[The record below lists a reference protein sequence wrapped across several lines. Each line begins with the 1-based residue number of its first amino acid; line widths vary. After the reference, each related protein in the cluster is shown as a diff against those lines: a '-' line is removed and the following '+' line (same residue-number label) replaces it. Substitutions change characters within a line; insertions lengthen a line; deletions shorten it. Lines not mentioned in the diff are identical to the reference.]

1 MIFQEALSAIGSS
14 TVFVD
19 TFFVCLRM
27 VNREMPRMRKRLSQW
42 ICVQFLVCVT
52 GWSVTSNVQAGAL
65 RTCDQHSPTT
75 IRQKASS
82 YQNLISAVSMQYGV
96 STELIQAVITAE
108 TCFRPRAVSHK
119 GAYGLMQLMPATAR
133 RFGATNKS
141 VTHNV
146 HAGTR
151 YLRWLLDR
159 YDGSVYHAVAAY
171 NSGEGTV
178 DRHGWNVPYQETR
191 RYLVQVLNAYRK
203 LSNNKGQVVFNPNRA
218 AAAQFQR
225 ASFIQDQLDVTDEQI
240 AEPTV
245 TGKRLRSKSI
255 ERVLTPQVAEKRLL
269 PSCKSASKKLSKS
282 TSYKDK
288 KGVRTFFYTVKD
300 NDSID
305 RISRVTGSS
314 RIMIKRYN
322 DMENKRATIKPEQ
335 VLKVSECSI

>member
-1 MIFQEALSAIGSS
+1 MK
-14 TVFVD
+14 
-19 TFFVCLRM
+19 
-27 VNREMPRMRKRLSQW
+27 KRLSQW
-42 ICVQFLVCVT
+42 IFVQFLVCVSGLLFT
-52 GWSVTSNVQAGAL
+52 INVQAGGV

-82 YQNLISAVSMQYGV
+82 YQNLINAVSMQYGV
-96 STELIQAVITAE
+96 SVDLIQAVITAE
-108 TCFRPRAVSHK
+108 TCFRPTAVSHK

-133 RFGATNKS
+133 RFGATDKS

-203 LSNNKGQVVFNPNRA
+203 LSNNRGQVVFNPNRA

-225 ASFIQDQLDVTDEQI
+225 ASFLQDQLDIADEQI
-240 AEPTV
+240 AEPTI

-314 RIMIKRYN
+314 KIMIKRYN
-322 DMENKRATIKPEQ
+322 DMEDKRATIKPEQ

>member
-1 MIFQEALSAIGSS
+1 MK
-14 TVFVD
+14 
-19 TFFVCLRM
+19 
-27 VNREMPRMRKRLSQW
+27 KRLSQW
-42 ICVQFLVCVT
+42 IFVQFLVCVSGLLFT
-52 GWSVTSNVQAGAL
+52 INVQAGGV

-82 YQNLISAVSMQYGV
+82 YQNLINAVSMQYGV
-96 STELIQAVITAE
+96 SVDLIQAVITAE
-108 TCFRPRAVSHK
+108 TCFRPTAVSHK

-133 RFGATNKS
+133 RFGATDKS

-203 LSNNKGQVVFNPNRA
+203 LSNNRGQVVFNPNRA

-240 AEPTV
+240 EEPTI

-288 KGVRTFFYTVKD
+288 KGVRTFFYTVKS

-314 RIMIKRYN
+314 KIMIKRYN

>member
-1 MIFQEALSAIGSS
+1 MK
-14 TVFVD
+14 
-19 TFFVCLRM
+19 
-27 VNREMPRMRKRLSQW
+27 KRLSQW
-42 ICVQFLVCVT
+42 IFVQFLVCVSGLSFT
-52 GWSVTSNVQAGAL
+52 INVQAGGV

-82 YQNLISAVSMQYGV
+82 YQNLINAVSMQYGV
-96 STELIQAVITAE
+96 SVDLIQAVITAE
-108 TCFRPRAVSHK
+108 TCFRPTAVSHK

-133 RFGATNKS
+133 RFGATDKS

-203 LSNNKGQVVFNPNRA
+203 LSNNRGQVVFNPNRA

-225 ASFIQDQLDVTDEQI
+225 ASFIQDQLDVTDEQTT
-240 AEPTV
+240 EPTI

-314 RIMIKRYN
+314 KIMIKRYN
-322 DMENKRATIKPEQ
+322 DMEDKRATIKPEQ

>member
-1 MIFQEALSAIGSS
+1 
-14 TVFVD
+14 
-19 TFFVCLRM
+19 
-27 VNREMPRMRKRLSQW
+27 MRKRLSQW
-42 ICVQFLVCVT
+42 ICVQFLICVT
-52 GWSVTSNVQAGAL
+52 GLLITTNTQAGL
-65 RTCDQHSPTT
+65 RTCDQNSPTT
-75 IRQKASS
+75 IRQKASA
-82 YQNLISAVSMQYGV
+82 YQNLINAVSLQYGV
-96 STELIQAVITAE
+96 SADLIQAVITAE
-108 TCFRPRAVSHK
+108 TCFRPTAVSHK

-133 RFGATNKS
+133 RFGATDKS

-159 YDGSVYHAVAAY
+159 YNGSIYHAVAAY

-203 LSNNKGQVVFNPNRA
+203 LNNSQSQVLFKPNLE

-225 ASFIQDQLDVTDEQI
+225 ASFLQDQLVVEELVPQ
-240 AEPTV
+240 EPMITI

-255 ERVLTPQVAEKRLL
+255 EHVLTPQAKEKRLL
-269 PSCKSASKKLSKS
+269 PSCKSASKKLDKS

-288 KGVRTFFYTVKD
+288 QGVRTFFYTVKD

-314 RIMIKRYN
+314 KIMIKRYN
-322 DMENKRATIKPEQ
+322 DMEEKRAFIKPEQ
-335 VLKVSECSI
+335 VLKVSECSL

>member
-1 MIFQEALSAIGSS
+1 MIL
-14 TVFVD
+14 TDVF
-19 TFFVCLRM
+19 FCMFRM
-27 VNREMPRMRKRLSQW
+27 VIREMPKMKKRLSQW
-42 ICVQFLVCVT
+42 IFVQFLVCVSGLSFT
-52 GWSVTSNVQAGAL
+52 INVQAGGV

-82 YQNLISAVSMQYGV
+82 YQNLINAVSMQYGV
-96 STELIQAVITAE
+96 SVDLIQAVITAE
-108 TCFRPRAVSHK
+108 TCFRPTAVSHK

-133 RFGATNKS
+133 RFGATDKS

-203 LSNNKGQVVFNPNRA
+203 LSNNRGQVVFNPNRA

-225 ASFIQDQLDVTDEQI
+225 ASFIQDQLDVTDEQTT
-240 AEPTV
+240 EPTI

-314 RIMIKRYN
+314 KIMIKRYN
-322 DMENKRATIKPEQ
+322 DMEDKRATIKPEQ

>member
-1 MIFQEALSAIGSS
+1 MK
-14 TVFVD
+14 
-19 TFFVCLRM
+19 
-27 VNREMPRMRKRLSQW
+27 KRLSQW
-42 ICVQFLVCVT
+42 IFVQFLVCVSGLLFT
-52 GWSVTSNVQAGAL
+52 INVQAGGV

-82 YQNLISAVSMQYGV
+82 YQNLINAVSMQYGV
-96 STELIQAVITAE
+96 SVDLIQAVITAE
-108 TCFRPRAVSHK
+108 TCFRPTAVSHK

-133 RFGATNKS
+133 RFGATDKS

-203 LSNNKGQVVFNPNRA
+203 LSNNRGQVVFNPNRA

-225 ASFIQDQLDVTDEQI
+225 ASFLQDQLDIADEQI
-240 AEPTV
+240 AEPTI

-288 KGVRTFFYTVKD
+288 KGVRTFFYTVKS

-314 RIMIKRYN
+314 KIMIKRYN

>member
-1 MIFQEALSAIGSS
+1 MK
-14 TVFVD
+14 
-19 TFFVCLRM
+19 
-27 VNREMPRMRKRLSQW
+27 KRLSQW
-42 ICVQFLVCVT
+42 IFVQFLVCVSGLLFT
-52 GWSVTSNVQAGAL
+52 INVQAGGV

-82 YQNLISAVSMQYGV
+82 YQNLINAVSMQYGV
-96 STELIQAVITAE
+96 SVDLIQAVITAE
-108 TCFRPRAVSHK
+108 TCFRPTAVSHK

-133 RFGATNKS
+133 RFGATDKS

-203 LSNNKGQVVFNPNRA
+203 LSNNRGQVVFNPNRA

-225 ASFIQDQLDVTDEQI
+225 ASFIQDQLDITNEQI
-240 AEPTV
+240 EEPTIS
-245 TGKRLRSKSI
+245 GKRLRSKNI

-314 RIMIKRYN
+314 KIMIKRYN
-322 DMENKRATIKPEQ
+322 DMEDKRATIKPEQ

>member
-1 MIFQEALSAIGSS
+1 
-14 TVFVD
+14 
-19 TFFVCLRM
+19 
-27 VNREMPRMRKRLSQW
+27 MRKRLSQW
-42 ICVQFLVCVT
+42 ICVQFLIGMT
-52 GWSVTSNVQAGAL
+52 GVSFTANVQAGL
-65 RTCDQHSPTT
+65 RTCDQNSPSI
-75 IRQKASS
+75 IRQKASA
-82 YQNLISAVSMQYGV
+82 YQNLINAVSLQYGV
-96 STELIQAVITAE
+96 SADLIQAVITAE
-108 TCFRPRAVSHK
+108 TCFRPTAVSHK

-133 RFGATNKS
+133 RFGATDKS
-141 VTHNV
+141 VTHNL

-159 YDGSVYHAVAAY
+159 YDGSIYHAVAAY

-203 LSNNKGQVVFNPNRA
+203 LSTSNSQVLFAPNLA

-225 ASFIQDQLDVTDEQI
+225 ASLVEDQLLPDASEVE
-240 AEPTV
+240 EPV
-245 TGKRLRSKSI
+245 ITGKRLRSSNI

-269 PSCKSASKKLSKS
+269 PSCKLASKKLGRS
-282 TSYKDK
+282 TLYKDK

-314 RIMIKRYN
+314 KIMIKRYN
-322 DMENKRATIKPEQ
+322 DMEEKRVVIKPEQ

>member
-1 MIFQEALSAIGSS
+1 
-14 TVFVD
+14 
-19 TFFVCLRM
+19 
-27 VNREMPRMRKRLSQW
+27 MRKTLSQW
-42 ICVQFLVCVT
+42 ICVQFLICVSGLIFT
-52 GWSVTSNVQAGAL
+52 ANAQAGL
-65 RTCDQHSPTT
+65 RTCDQNSPAI
-75 IRQKASS
+75 IRQKASA
-82 YQNLISAVSMQYGV
+82 YQNLINAVSLQYGV
-96 STELIQAVITAE
+96 SADLIQAVITAE
-108 TCFRPRAVSHK
+108 TCFRPTAVSHK

-133 RFGATNKS
+133 RFGATDKS

-159 YDGSVYHAVAAY
+159 YNGSVYHAVAAY

-203 LSNNKGQVVFNPNRA
+203 LANNRGQVLFVPNLE

-225 ASFIQDQLDVTDEQI
+225 ASLVEDQLVPASEAKVTELVI
-240 AEPTV
+240 
-245 TGKRLRSKSI
+245 TGKRLRSTSI
-255 ERVLTPQVAEKRLL
+255 ERVLTSKVTEKRLL

-288 KGVRTFFYTVKD
+288 KGIRTFFYTVKS

-314 RIMIKRYN
+314 KIMIKRYN
-322 DMENKRATIKPEQ
+322 DMEEKRAVIKPEQ
-335 VLKVSECSI
+335 VLKVSECSL

>member
-1 MIFQEALSAIGSS
+1 MK
-14 TVFVD
+14 
-19 TFFVCLRM
+19 
-27 VNREMPRMRKRLSQW
+27 KRLSQW
-42 ICVQFLVCVT
+42 ICVQFLIGMT
-52 GWSVTSNVQAGAL
+52 GVSFTANVQAGL
-65 RTCDQHSPTT
+65 RTCDQNSPSI
-75 IRQKASS
+75 IRQKASA
-82 YQNLISAVSMQYGV
+82 YQNLINAVSLQYGV
-96 STELIQAVITAE
+96 SADLIQAVITAE
-108 TCFRPRAVSHK
+108 TCFRPTAVSHK

-133 RFGATNKS
+133 RFGATDKS

-159 YDGSVYHAVAAY
+159 YDGSIYHAVAAY

-178 DRHGWNVPYQETR
+178 DQYGWNVPYQETR

-203 LSNNKGQVVFNPNRA
+203 LATSNSQVLFAPNLA

-225 ASFIQDQLDVTDEQI
+225 ASLVEDQLLPDASE
-240 AEPTV
+240 AEEPV
-245 TGKRLRSKSI
+245 ITGKRLRSSNI
-255 ERVLTPQVAEKRLL
+255 ERVLTPQVVEKRLL
-269 PSCKSASKKLSKS
+269 PSCKLASKKLDKS

-314 RIMIKRYN
+314 KIMIKRYN
-322 DMENKRATIKPEQ
+322 DMEEKRVVIKPEQ

>member
-1 MIFQEALSAIGSS
+1 MK
-14 TVFVD
+14 
-19 TFFVCLRM
+19 
-27 VNREMPRMRKRLSQW
+27 KRLSQW
-42 ICVQFLVCVT
+42 IFVQFLVCVSGLLFT
-52 GWSVTSNVQAGAL
+52 INVQAGGV
-65 RTCDQHSPTT
+65 RTCDQQSPTT

-82 YQNLISAVSMQYGV
+82 YQNLINAVSMQYGV
-96 STELIQAVITAE
+96 SVDLIQAVITAE
-108 TCFRPRAVSHK
+108 TCFRPTAVSHK

-133 RFGATNKS
+133 RFGATDKS

-203 LSNNKGQVVFNPNRA
+203 LSNNRGQVVFNPNRA

-240 AEPTV
+240 EEPTI

-288 KGVRTFFYTVKD
+288 KGVRTFFYTVKS

-314 RIMIKRYN
+314 KIMIKRYN

>member
-1 MIFQEALSAIGSS
+1 M
-14 TVFVD
+14 
-19 TFFVCLRM
+19 
-27 VNREMPRMRKRLSQW
+27 
-42 ICVQFLVCVT
+42 T
-52 GWSVTSNVQAGAL
+52 GVSFATNAQAGL
-65 RTCDQHSPTT
+65 RTCDQNSPTI
-75 IRQKASS
+75 IRQKASA
-82 YQNLISAVSMQYGV
+82 YQNLINAVSLQYGV
-96 STELIQAVITAE
+96 SADLIQAVITAE
-108 TCFRPRAVSHK
+108 TCFRPTAVSHK

-133 RFGATNKS
+133 RFGATDKS

-159 YDGSVYHAVAAY
+159 YDGSIYHAVAAY

-203 LSNNKGQVVFNPNRA
+203 LSNRNSQVLFAPNVA

-225 ASFIQDQLDVTDEQI
+225 ASLVEDQLYPQQLESDAV
-240 AEPTV
+240 EPV
-245 TGKRLRSKSI
+245 ITGKRLRSSKI
-255 ERVLTPQVAEKRLL
+255 ERVLTPKTAEKRLL
-269 PSCKSASKKLSKS
+269 PRCKSASKKLKKS

-288 KGVRTFFYTVKD
+288 KGIRTFFYTVKD

-314 RIMIKRYN
+314 KIMIKRYN
-322 DMENKRATIKPEQ
+322 DMESKRTIIKPEQ
-335 VLKVSECSI
+335 VLKVSECSLE

>member
-1 MIFQEALSAIGSS
+1 
-14 TVFVD
+14 
-19 TFFVCLRM
+19 
-27 VNREMPRMRKRLSQW
+27 MRKRLSQW
-42 ICVQFLVCVT
+42 ICVQFLICMT
-52 GWSVTSNVQAGAL
+52 GVSFATNAQAGL
-65 RTCDQHSPTT
+65 RTCDQNSPTI
-75 IRQKASS
+75 IRQKASA
-82 YQNLISAVSMQYGV
+82 YQNLINAVSLQYGV
-96 STELIQAVITAE
+96 SADLIQAVITAE
-108 TCFRPRAVSHK
+108 TCFRPTAVSHK

-133 RFGATNKS
+133 RFGATDKS

-159 YDGSVYHAVAAY
+159 YDGSIYHAVAAY

-203 LSNNKGQVVFNPNRA
+203 LSNRNSQVLFAPNVA

-225 ASFIQDQLDVTDEQI
+225 ASLVEDQLYPQQLESDAV
-240 AEPTV
+240 EPV
-245 TGKRLRSKSI
+245 ITGKRLRSSKI
-255 ERVLTPQVAEKRLL
+255 ERVLTPKTAEKRLL
-269 PSCKSASKKLSKS
+269 PRCKSASKKLKKS

-288 KGVRTFFYTVKD
+288 KGIRTFFYTVKD

-314 RIMIKRYN
+314 KIMIKRYN
-322 DMENKRATIKPEQ
+322 DMESKRTIIKPEQ
-335 VLKVSECSI
+335 VLKVSECSLE